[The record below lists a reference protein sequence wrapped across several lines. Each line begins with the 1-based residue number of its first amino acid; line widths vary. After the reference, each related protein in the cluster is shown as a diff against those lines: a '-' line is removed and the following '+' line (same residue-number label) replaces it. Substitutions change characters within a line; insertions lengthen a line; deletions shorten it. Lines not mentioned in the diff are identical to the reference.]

1 MMKKE
6 DGAFMCDLLLL
17 AGGLYGIYVMLA
29 KGEGRRG
36 PQKWVSLFMLVMNAV
51 KTALSGKL
59 RDGMPAAAWSGLFLL
74 NCRREKEKE

>member
-1 MMKKE
+1 MKKE
-6 DGAFMCDLLLL
+6 DGAFVCDLLLL

-59 RDGMPAAAWSGLFLL
+59 RDGMPAAVWSGLFLL
-74 NCRREKEKE
+74 NAVSSKAEKE